1 MKTIL
6 VPIDG
11 SANSERALLKAKELA
26 GCLGSKI
33 IVLNVISVRST
44 VSYYHFNARLAQDS
58 KALDWPEIINKTKAD
73 SQELLDK
80 AKEMLGDSNVET
92 VMLEEY
98 GEEMARSIVNFANEC
113 GADLIVMGS
122 NGLGSLSKRLYM
134 GSVTTRVLH
143 ITDKPVLVIQ

>member
-11 SANSERALLKAKELA
+11 SENSERALLKAKELA
-26 GCLGSKI
+26 DCLGSKI
-33 IVLNVISVRST
+33 ILLNVISVRST
-44 VSYYHFNARLAQDS
+44 VSYYHFSGRLAQDTM
-58 KALDWPEIINKTKAD
+58 AMDWKEIIGKAKAD
-73 SQELLDK
+73 SQELLEK
-80 AKEMLGDSNVET
+80 AKEKLGDSNVEA

-98 GEEMARSIVNFANEC
+98 GEEMARAIVNFANERE
-113 GADLIVMGS
+113 ADMIVMGS
-122 NGLGSLSKRLYM
+122 IGMGSLSKRLYM

>member
-26 GCLGSKI
+26 DCLGSKI

-44 VSYYHFNARLAQDS
+44 VSYYHFNARRAQDS

-80 AKEMLGDSNVET
+80 AKEKLGDSNVET

>member
-1 MKTIL
+1 MKTII

-11 SANSERALLKAKELA
+11 SENSDRALLKAKELA
-26 GCLGSKI
+26 DCLGSKI
-33 IVLNVISVRST
+33 ILLNVISVRST
-44 VSYYHFNARLAQDS
+44 VAYYHFSGRLAQDS
-58 KALDWPEIINKTKAD
+58 IAMDWQEIVKKSRAT

-80 AKEMLGDSNVET
+80 AKEKLAGSNVET

-98 GEEMARSIVNFANEC
+98 GEEMARSIVDFAKERD
-113 GADLIVMGS
+113 ADMIVMGS
-122 NGLGSLSKRLYM
+122 NGMGSLTKRLYM

>member
-11 SANSERALLKAKELA
+11 SENSERALLKAKELA
-26 GCLGSKI
+26 DCLGSKI
-33 IVLNVISVRST
+33 ILLNVISVRST
-44 VSYYHFNARLAQDS
+44 VSYYHFSGRLAQDTM
-58 KALDWPEIINKTKAD
+58 AMDWKEIIGKAKAD
-73 SQELLDK
+73 SQELLEK
-80 AKEMLGDSNVET
+80 AKEKLGDSNVEP

-98 GEEMARSIVNFANEC
+98 GEEMARAIVNFANERE
-113 GADLIVMGS
+113 ADMIVMGS
-122 NGLGSLSKRLYM
+122 NGMGSLSKRLYM

>member
-26 GCLGSKI
+26 DCLGSKI

-58 KALDWPEIINKTKAD
+58 MALDWPEIIKKTKAD

>member
-1 MKTIL
+1 M
-6 VPIDG
+6 P
-11 SANSERALLKAKELA
+11 
-26 GCLGSKI
+26 
-33 IVLNVISVRST
+33 
-44 VSYYHFNARLAQDS
+44 
-58 KALDWPEIINKTKAD
+58 
-73 SQELLDK
+73 
-80 AKEMLGDSNVET
+80 

>member
-11 SANSERALLKAKELA
+11 SENSERALLKAKELA
-26 GCLGSKI
+26 DCLGSKI
-33 IVLNVISVRST
+33 ILLNVISVRST
-44 VSYYHFNARLAQDS
+44 VSYYHFSGRLAQDTM
-58 KALDWPEIINKTKAD
+58 AMDWKEIIGKAKAD
-73 SQELLDK
+73 SQELLEK
-80 AKEMLGDSNVET
+80 AKEKLGDSNVEA

-98 GEEMARSIVNFANEC
+98 GEEMARAIVNFANERE
-113 GADLIVMGS
+113 ADMIVMGS
-122 NGLGSLSKRLYM
+122 NGMGSLSKRLYM